1 MENVIQDRN
10 VTIIE
15 LDRNYDSL
23 DDVPLTRLQQVLDE
37 AVGKAG
43 AVGKG
48 SKVTLL
54 IDMSRTTTIN
64 SSFIGMLFATG
75 KQLKQAGG
83 QLALCAAD
91 AFCSDVMR
99 VVRLN
104 QMFNCYITR
113 DEALE
118 ALNSGATS
126 VG

>member
-1 MENVIQDRN
+1 MENVIRDRN
-10 VTIIE
+10 VTILV

-23 DDVPLTRLQQVLDE
+23 DDAPLQRLEGVLNKSVE
-37 AVGKAG
+37 GQEKA
-43 AVGKG
+43 
-48 SKVTLL
+48 TLL

-64 SSFIGMLFATG
+64 SSFIGLLFSAG
-75 KQLKQAGG
+75 KKLKASGG

-104 QMFNCYITR
+104 QMFNTYPTR
-113 DEALE
+113 EDAVA
-118 ALNSGATS
+118 ALNAGTTS